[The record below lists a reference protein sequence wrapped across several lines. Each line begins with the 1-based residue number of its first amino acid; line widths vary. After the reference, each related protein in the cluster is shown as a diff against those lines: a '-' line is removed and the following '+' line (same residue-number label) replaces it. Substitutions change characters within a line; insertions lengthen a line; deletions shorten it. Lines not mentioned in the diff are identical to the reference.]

1 MIHRRFVAVAAL
13 ALSLAVGVAFAVPTP
28 ASNALPSQAKDAKP
42 VADGEYTVD
51 PVHTTVMFRV
61 QHYETSWFYGRFGDV
76 SGKVNYSAATPE
88 KASVEFTVKTASID
102 TFHPARNTH
111 VKSAEFFDVEQFPTA
126 TFKSKKVAKSATG
139 LSVTGDFT
147 LHGVTKELT
156 FEVLHLAGGKDMK
169 GNVIGG
175 FEGKLEFKRSDFGIK
190 TFLPAVGD
198 DITLLVSIEALKS

>member
-1 MIHRRFVAVAAL
+1 MIHRRFVAIAAL
-13 ALSLAVGVAFAVPTP
+13 ALSLCVGIAFAVPTP
-28 ASNALPSQAKDAKP
+28 ADSHNTEAKP
-42 VADGEYTVD
+42 AADGEYTVD

-76 SGKVNYSAATPE
+76 SGKVSYSAAAPE
-88 KASVEFTVKTASID
+88 KSTVEFTVKTASID
-102 TFHPARNTH
+102 TFNPARNTH

-147 LHGVTKELT
+147 LHGVTKELV
-156 FEVLHLAGGKDMK
+156 FEVMHLASGKDMK
-169 GNVIGG
+169 GNAIGG